1 MNIQKIQKL
10 IENGTTLL
18 LSIEDCVGS
27 NHDLALDL
35 HKRNSDEIP
44 EDVIINNNAKNYEM
58 MRELIVK
65 ITADGEGLNKGMAT
79 VDVKKLNEMVS
90 LFEQKYL
97 ETELARHDI
106 FGELISRHLR
116 IKPKQRSEVEIEHAL
131 REYLDELNKK
141 SCINKLS
148 DDEFE
153 RINKEYV
160 ATNATPDNYVTYK
173 ESKNSEL
180 CLIIYDWK
188 ISVDARTET
197 KTMEK
202 YYKNIWKS
210 FKDIKVNGKPFLEDH
225 PVFVSIVILKP
236 IAGMPITVTSSR
248 VLEKFEDS
256 PSALHGERIKH
267 ARNAKLLN
275 ISYVGQIVGTTPTVV
290 RNYYANTQKI
300 KSEVRGIL
308 GDDFGS
314 KDVFFSHWTSKYKE
328 RNPTEIAYSEDI
340 ERIIDSL
347 VTDEIPR
354 EEIIHF
360 LFGNFCFHI
369 ETMNDQHIADKFK
382 GYQNSC
388 LNLKIEPKVDLAD
401 LKDHL
406 IQKQQIWESLYRKH
420 LEKIMLRIR
429 EKKKKEKEIPDITT
443 AFNQNA
449 AEYEEK
455 YPNCFTNDLSET
467 KTNFSMTWSPS
478 FEKIELSPEVDYNNA
493 IINKFRESFKSSS
506 RVIYN
511 SPYSSINNQ
520 TNKARD
526 ITNLVRLCLTELS
539 CDTTKMEKQ
548 ELEDEIDINT
558 GSIKVERTKKSKEWN
573 KQGSCLT
580 RNKNEFCMKE
590 TGRENKTTYFKGLAV
605 MNIGMSSK
613 KRILK
618 KEEIKERISKGLEYD
633 TSERQTDP
641 NDDYSSIDMS
651 SLTHMKKLIR
661 HDNEDS
667 LSWCER
673 IKDSLFVLHN
683 GDIREEGKI
692 TSVYNNYA
700 KNPEC
705 LYIQDSVLKT
715 ELETCKKINKLCND
729 LAIYHYSEDMMQF
742 SKGLMVADRYMTK
755 ESFKILTTANT
766 SMMLLAF
773 KGDGM
778 NTGGSGVPYIALH
791 IVDEDMSDQFN
802 ICYTKEIY
810 SYFRSGSN
818 YIYIMRP
825 QRLNQV
831 RLLSLF
837 KTPSKV
843 PVCFAQFSKK
853 ANEMEKWLKN
863 KDIEKVNVFSMT
875 MTVKQILINIVFSSV
890 MIGTVTKLSRM
901 GIFDFMRY
909 AGFLPLS
916 DYSNIKEYIRDKF
929 DPDITN
935 VADIYFVNGIKKLL
949 FRMEDLNLSTNAKP
963 VVVDHENDIIGG
975 ITDLNIKCPIT
986 GSTLLTLEDL
996 YNNVYLAIYMMPKSL
1011 HNHVHNLTSL
1021 LNVPAEWELKFRKE
1035 LGFNIF
1041 EDIYPKKAM
1050 FDDKDLFSINGAL
1063 NVKALSDYYLGNIE
1077 NVGLM
1082 RSEIENKEDF
1092 LSPCYKISTLKS
1104 SKKCSQSNIIST
1116 DEIIECL
1123 QSVKIQDIEN
1133 WKGNNLAIIKGLI
1146 RTYNEEKNRLV
1157 EFFEDNCVNSLY
1169 LVEKLKEIVNNGSIT
1184 VGKSVTSKFIRN
1196 NHPLTVETYL
1206 KTKLYYR
1213 NNVTV
1218 LKSKKVS
1225 EELYDLVKQFHN
1237 MMEIDLDSVMNL
1249 GKGTEGKKHTFLQM
1263 LEFVMSKAKNVTG
1276 SVDFLVSVFEKMQRT
1291 KTDREIYLMSMKVK
1305 MMLYFIEHTFKHVA
1319 QGDPS
1324 EAISIS
1330 GDNKIRALSTLSL
1343 DTITSYNDIL
1353 NKNSKKSRLAFL
1365 SADQSKWSASDLTY
1379 KYVLAII
1386 LNPILTTGEASLM
1399 IECILMYVKLKKV
1412 CIPTDIFLN
1421 LRKAQGTFGQN
1432 ETAIGLLTKGLTTN
1446 TYPVSMNWLQGNLN
1460 YLSSVYH
1467 SCAMKAYH
1475 KTLECYKDCDFQTRW
1490 IVHSDDNATSLIASG
1505 EVDKMLTDFS
1515 SSSLPEMLFRSIEAH
1530 FKSFCITLNP
1540 KKSYAS
1546 SSEVEFISERIVNGA
1561 IIPLYCRHLANC
1573 CTESSHISYFDDLM
1587 SLSIHVTML
1596 LRKGCPNEVIP
1607 FAYGAVQVQALSIY
1621 SMLPGEV
1628 NDSIRIFK
1636 KLGVSLKS
1644 NEIPTN
1650 MGGWLTSPIEPL
1662 SILGPSS
1669 NDQIIYYNVIRD
1681 FLNKKSL
1688 EEVKDSVSSSSY
1700 LQMRFREL
1708 KGKYEKGTLEE
1719 KDKKMVFLINLFEK
1733 ASVSEDSDV
1742 LTIGMKF
1749 QTMLTQIIKLP
1760 NFINE
1765 NALNKMSSYKDFS
1778 KLYPNLRK
1786 NEDLYKST
1794 KNLKTDEDAILE
1806 EDELY
1811 EKIASSLE
1819 MESVHDIMIKNP
1831 ETILIAPLNDR
1842 DFLLSQLFMYTSP
1855 SKRNQLSNQSTEKLA
1870 LDRVLRSKARTF
1882 VDISSTVKMTY
1893 EENMEKKI
1901 LEMLKFDLNSYCS
1914 FKTCVNLVIKDV
1926 NFSMLIPILDSAY
1939 PCESRKRDNYN
1950 FRWFQ
1955 TEKWIPVVE
1964 GSPGLVV
1971 MHAVYGS
1978 NYIENLGLKNIPL
1991 TDDSINVLT
2000 STFGT
2005 GLIME
2010 DVKSLVKGK
2019 DSFETEV
2026 FSNSNEC
2033 QRLVKACNY
2042 MIAAQNRLLA
2052 INTCFT
2058 RKSFPFYSKFNL
2070 GRGFISNTLALLSTI
2085 YSKEESYHFV
2095 STASY
2100 KLDKTIRTVISAQQD
2115 MNLEKILDTAV
2126 YISDKLQSLFPTITR
2141 EDIVLI
2147 LQNVCLDSKP
2157 IWQSLEDK
2165 MKKINNSTASGF
2177 TVSNVILSHNS
2188 ELNTIQKQIV
2198 WMWNM
2203 GLCSHRT
2210 LDFVIRYIR
2219 RSDVRYV
2226 KTEEQ
2231 DESGNYVSGTMYKI
2245 GIMTKSC
2252 YVQLIASDQDVA
2264 VSLRTPFE
2272 ILNER
2277 DYLFDTYR
2285 ESIEKLLQKFMF
2297 DKVNIIKSKQPQIVF
2312 LEPGDACIRM
2322 TTDNKMIVKV
2332 NATSRQIRLENVK
2345 LVVKIKYENV
2355 NSDVWDIIESQKSLV
2370 LRLPEVGECFSDMY
2384 KTADS
2389 ESETIKTIKN
2399 RLMTSLTFIEAFG
2412 NLSQQIKEIVDDD
2425 IRETMDEFL
2434 MNIRD
2439 TCLEGL
2445 ENCKSVEEYDSYL
2458 DENGFNDIVELFEN
2472 LLRTHDN
2479 FENEYSP
2486 LFSEIVDKA
2495 KQYTKD
2501 LEGFKETLLMLKYS
2515 LINDASGFKSY
2526 RATGMHAVELMA
2538 KKHMEIG
2545 EFNLLGMI
2553 QLIKACETC
2562 HNNDSILNLAS
2573 LRNVLSRTY
2582 ATFGRRVR
2590 LDHDLDLQNN
2600 LMEKSYDFKTLV
2612 LPEIKLSELSR
2623 EILKENG
2630 FVISGENLKMD
2641 RSDEEFEG
2649 LASFNVLRLDEEEM
2663 YEGLIKEMKI
2673 KRKKKGFLFP
2683 ANTLLLSELIKF
2695 LIGGIKGTSFDIETL
2710 LRNSFRPDIFS
2721 TDRLGRLS
2729 SSVPALRVY
2738 ATVYMEYK
2746 NVNCPLNEIAESLE
2760 GYLKL
2765 TKSESKE
2772 HFLSGRVKK
2781 ALIQLRDEQ
2790 SRTKKLEVY
2799 KDIADFLSRHP
2810 LCLSEKTLYGR
2821 YTYSDINDYIMQ
2833 TREIILSK
2841 ISELDEVVETDEDN
2855 FLLSYLRGEE
2865 DAFNEDEFDEE
2876 EDTD

>member
-1 MNIQKIQKL
+1 MNIQKIKRL

-35 HKRNSDEIP
+35 HKRNSEEIP
-44 EDVIINNNAKNYEM
+44 EDIVINNNAKNYET
-58 MRELIVK
+58 MRELIAK
-65 ITADGEGLNKGMAT
+65 ITADGEGLNTGIAT
-79 VDVKKLNEMVS
+79 VDIKKLNELVS

-106 FGELISRHLR
+106 FGELVSRHLR
-116 IKPKQRSEVEIEHAL
+116 IKPKYRTEVEIETAL
-131 REYLDELNKK
+131 REYLEELNKK
-141 SCINKLS
+141 QCSNKLS
-148 DDEFE
+148 DADFE
-153 RINKEYV
+153 RVSKEYV
-160 ATNATPDNYVTYK
+160 ATNATPDNYVVYK
-173 ESKNSEL
+173 ESRGSEL
-180 CLIIYDWK
+180 CLMIYDWK
-188 ISVDARTET
+188 ISVDAKTET

-202 YYKNIWKS
+202 YYKNVWKS
-210 FKDIKVNGKPFLEDH
+210 FKDIQVDGKPFLENH
-225 PVFVSIVILKP
+225 PVFISIVILKP
-236 IAGMPITVTSSR
+236 IGGMPITVTSSR
-248 VLEKFEDS
+248 VLQKFEDS
-256 PSALHGERIKH
+256 PSALHGERVRH
-267 ARNAKLLN
+267 ARNARLLS
-275 ISYVGQIVGTTPTVV
+275 IDYVGQISGTTPTVV
-290 RNYYANTQKI
+290 RNYYANTQKL

-314 KDVFFSHWTSKYKE
+314 KDVFFSHWTNKYRE
-328 RNPTEIAYSEDI
+328 RDPTEIAYSEDL
-340 ERIIDSL
+340 EKIIDSL
-347 VTDEIPR
+347 ATDEISK
-354 EEIIHF
+354 EEVIHF
-360 LFGNFCFHI
+360 LFGNFCFHV

-382 GYQNSC
+382 GYQNAC
-388 LNLKIEPKVDLAD
+388 INLKIQPKIDLPE

-406 IQKQQIWESLYRKH
+406 IKSKEVWDSLYLKH
-420 LEKIMLRIR
+420 LDKILSRVKT
-429 EKKKKEKEIPDITT
+429 KKEKEKEIPDITT
-443 AFNQNA
+443 AFNLNA
-449 AEYEEK
+449 IEYEEK
-455 YPNCFTNDLSET
+455 YPGCFTNDLSET
-467 KTNFSMTWSPS
+467 KTNFSMTWSPN
-478 FEKIELSPEVDYNNA
+478 FEKMEVNADIDYNNA
-493 IINKFRESFKSSS
+493 IIKKFRDHLNNPSKVF
-506 RVIYN
+506 YN
-511 SPYSSINNQ
+511 CPYSSITNQ

-526 ITNLVRLCLTELS
+526 VTNLARLCLTELS
-539 CDTTKMEKQ
+539 CDTTKMSKQ

-558 GSIKVERTKKSKEWN
+558 GGIKVERTKKSQEWV
-573 KQGSCLT
+573 KVGKCLT
-580 RNKNEFCMKE
+580 RNKNEFCM
-590 TGRENKTTYFKGLAV
+590 REASREEKSIYFKGLSV
-605 MNIGMSSK
+605 MNVGMGAK
-613 KRILK
+613 KKVLK
-618 KEEIKERISKGLEYD
+618 RQEMKEKISQGIEYD
-633 TSERQTDP
+633 TSEKRTDE
-641 NDDYSSIDMS
+641 NDDYSTVDVS

-661 HDNEDS
+661 HDNEES
-667 LSWCER
+667 LSWCDK
-673 IKDSLFVLHN
+673 IKESLYVLHN
-683 GDIREEGKI
+683 GDIRVDGKI
-692 TSVYNNYA
+692 AAVYNNYA
-700 KNPEC
+700 GNPEC
-705 LYIQDSVLKT
+705 LYTQDSVLK
-715 ELETCKKINKLCND
+715 EEMDTCKKINKLCND

-742 SKGLMVADRYMTK
+742 AKGLMVADRYMTK
-755 ESFKILTTANT
+755 ESFKILTTSNT
-766 SMMLLAF
+766 SMILLAF

-791 IVDEDMSDQFN
+791 IVDEDMAEQFN

-810 SYFRSGSN
+810 SYFRSGSH
-818 YIYIMRP
+818 YVYIMRP

-837 KTPSKV
+837 KSPSKV
-843 PVCFAQFSKK
+843 PVCFSQFVKK
-853 ANEMEKWLKN
+853 ASELEKWIRN
-863 KDIEKVNVFSMT
+863 KDIDNISTFSMT
-875 MTVKQILINIVFSSV
+875 MTAKNILENIVFSSV
-890 MIGTVTKLSRM
+890 LIGTVTKISRM

-935 VADIYFVNGIKKLL
+935 VADTYFVHGIKKLL

-975 ITDLNIKCPIT
+975 ITNLNIKCPIT

-1035 LGFNIF
+1035 LGFNLH
-1041 EDIYPKKAM
+1041 EDIYPKKEM
-1050 FDDKDLFSINGAL
+1050 FDDRGLFSINGAL
-1063 NVKALSDYYLGNIE
+1063 NVKALSDYYLENID

-1082 RSEIENKEDF
+1082 RSEIENKEEF

-1104 SKKCSQSNIIST
+1104 SKKCSQSNIISNA
-1116 DEIIECL
+1116 DIIECL
-1123 QSVKIQDIEN
+1123 QNAKISEIGN
-1133 WKGNNLAIIKGLI
+1133 WKGNTMAIMKGVI
-1146 RTYNEEKNRLV
+1146 RTYNEERNRLV
-1157 EFFEDNCVNSLY
+1157 DFLEDNCDSPLQLLNKIKEVVNS
-1169 LVEKLKEIVNNGSIT
+1169 GSVTI
-1184 VGKSVTSKFIRN
+1184 GKSMTSKFIRN

-1213 NNVTV
+1213 DNITV

-1237 MMEIDLDSVMNL
+1237 MMELDMDSIMNL
-1249 GKGTEGKKHTFLQM
+1249 GKGLEGKKHTFLQM
-1263 LEFVMSKAKNVTG
+1263 LEFVMSKAKNVEG

-1291 KTDREIYLMSMKVK
+1291 KMDREIYLMSMKVK

-1319 QGDPS
+1319 QNDPS

-1353 NKNSKKSRLAFL
+1353 NKNKSKSRLAFL

-1386 LNPILTTGEASLM
+1386 LNPVLTSGEACLM
-1399 IECILMYVKLKKV
+1399 IECMLMYVKLKKV

-1421 LRKAQGTFGQN
+1421 LKKAQETYGQN

-1475 KTLECYKDCDFQTRW
+1475 KTLECYKNCDFQTRW
-1490 IVHSDDNATSLIASG
+1490 IVHSDDNATSLIANG
-1505 EVDKMLTDFS
+1505 KVDDMLTDFS

-1587 SLSIHVTML
+1587 SLSIHITML

-1607 FAYGAVQVQALSIY
+1607 FAYGAIQVQALSLY

-1636 KLGVSLKS
+1636 KLGVSLSS
-1644 NEIPTN
+1644 NEIPTS

-1688 EEVKDSVSSSSY
+1688 EEVKDCVSSFGY
-1700 LQMRFREL
+1700 LQMRFNEL
-1708 KGKYEKGTLEE
+1708 EEKHKKGTLEE
-1719 KDKKMVFLINLFEK
+1719 KDNKMIFLINLFEK

-1760 NFINE
+1760 QFINE
-1765 NALNKMSSYKDFS
+1765 NALNKMSSYKDFA
-1778 KLYPNLRK
+1778 KLYPSLKK
-1786 NEDLYKST
+1786 NEDLYRST
-1794 KNLKTDEDAILE
+1794 KNVRLDEEMIIDEDRLYDAI
-1806 EDELY
+1806 
-1811 EKIASSLE
+1811 SSSIE
-1819 MESVHDIMIKNP
+1819 MEAVHTIMIENP

-1855 SKRNQLSNQSTEKLA
+1855 SKRNQLSSQSTEKLA

-1882 VDISSTVKMTY
+1882 VDTDSNVKMTY
-1893 EENMEKKI
+1893 DENMEKKI
-1901 LEMLKFDLNSYCS
+1901 KEMMKFEPGSYCS
-1914 FKTCVNLVIKDV
+1914 FKTCINLVVKDV
-1926 NFSMLIPILDSAY
+1926 NFSMLVPILDSAY

-1978 NYIENLGLKNIPL
+1978 NYIEKLGLKNIPL

-2005 GLIME
+2005 NLLMD
-2010 DVKSLVKGK
+2010 DVKSFVAGNG
-2019 DSFETEV
+2019 SFETEN
-2026 FSNSNEC
+2026 FSNSSNC

-2042 MIAAQNRLLA
+2042 MITAQNRLLA
-2052 INTCFT
+2052 INTCFS

-2070 GRGFISNTLALLSTI
+2070 GRGFVSNTLALLSTI

-2115 MNLEKILDTAV
+2115 LNLEKILDTAV
-2126 YISDKLQSLFPTITR
+2126 YISDKLQSLFPTITWK
-2141 EDIVLI
+2141 DVKLI
-2147 LQNVCLDSKP
+2147 LENVCLDSRP
-2157 IWQSLEDK
+2157 IWQSLEEK
-2165 MKKINNSTASGF
+2165 MRKINNSTKSGY

-2198 WMWNM
+2198 WLWNM
-2203 GLCSHRT
+2203 GLCSDRT

-2231 DESGNYVSGTMYKI
+2231 DELGNYISGTMYKI
-2245 GIMTKSC
+2245 GIMTRSC

-2264 VSLRTPFE
+2264 VSLKTPFE

-2277 DYLFDTYR
+2277 DFLFDTYR

-2297 DKVNIIKSKQPQIVF
+2297 DKTNIIKSKQTHITF

-2322 TTDNKMIVKV
+2322 TSDNKMIVKV
-2332 NATSRQIRLENVK
+2332 NASPRQIRMENVK

-2355 NSDVWDIIESQKSLV
+2355 NSDVWEIIESQKSLV
-2370 LRLPEVGECFSDMY
+2370 LRYPETGECFSDMY
-2384 KTADS
+2384 KTVDS
-2389 ESETIKTIKN
+2389 EAEAIKTIKSK
-2399 RLMTSLTFIEAFG
+2399 LMTSLTFIEAFG
-2412 NLSQQIKEIVDDD
+2412 NFSKQINEIVDETV
-2425 IRETMDEFL
+2425 RETMHDFL

-2445 ENCKSVEEYDSYL
+2445 ENCKSIEEYDEFL
-2458 DENGFNDIVELFEN
+2458 DDNGFNDTVELFED
-2472 LLRTHDN
+2472 LLRTQDS

-2486 LFSEIVDKA
+2486 LFSEIVDRA
-2495 KQYTKD
+2495 KQYTRD
-2501 LEGFKETLLMLKYS
+2501 LNGFKEILLMLKYS

-2526 RATGMHAVELMA
+2526 RATGSHATDLMM
-2538 KKHMEIG
+2538 KKHIEIG

-2573 LRNVLSRTY
+2573 LRNVLSKTY
-2582 ATFGRRVR
+2582 ATFGRRLV
-2590 LDHDLDLQNN
+2590 LNHDLDLQND

-2612 LPEIKLSELSR
+2612 LPEIQLSDFSK
-2623 EILKENG
+2623 EILKGNG
-2630 FVISGENLKMD
+2630 FVVSGENLKID
-2641 RSDEEFEG
+2641 KSADEFEG
-2649 LASFNVLRLDEEEM
+2649 LASFNALRLDEEEM

-2710 LRNSFRPDIFS
+2710 LRNCFRPNIYS
-2721 TDRLGRLS
+2721 RDRLSRLS

-2738 ATVYMEYK
+2738 STVFMEYK
-2746 NVNCPLNEIAESLE
+2746 DVNCPLSEIADSLE
-2760 GYLKL
+2760 GFLKL
-2765 TKSESKE
+2765 TKSKSREQ
-2772 HFLSGRVKK
+2772 FLDGRVKK

-2790 SRTKKLEVY
+2790 SREKKLEVY
-2799 KDIADFLSRHP
+2799 KDIAEFLSRHP

-2821 YTYSDINDYIMQ
+2821 YTYQDINDYIMQ
-2833 TREIILSK
+2833 TREIILTK
-2841 ISELDEVVETDEDN
+2841 INELDESMEDDDDN
-2855 FLLSYLRGEE
+2855 FLLSYLKGEE
-2865 DAFNEDEFDEE
+2865 EALDEDEVDYS
-2876 EDTD
+2876 D

>member
-1 MNIQKIQKL
+1 MNIQKIRRL

-44 EDVIINNNAKNYEM
+44 EDVIINNNAKNYET

-65 ITADGEGLNKGMAT
+65 ISADGEGLNTGIAT
-79 VDVKKLNEMVS
+79 VDVKKLNELVS

-97 ETELARHDI
+97 ETELSRHDL
-106 FGELISRHLR
+106 FGELVSRHLR
-116 IKPKQRSEVEIEHAL
+116 IKPKQRNEVEIELAL
-131 REYLDELNKK
+131 RDYLEELNKK
-141 SCINKLS
+141 QCINSLS
-148 DDEFE
+148 NDEFE
-153 RINKEYV
+153 RINREYV
-160 ATNATPDNYVTYK
+160 ATNATPDNYVIYK

-180 CLIIYDWK
+180 CLMIYDWK
-188 ISVDARTET
+188 ISVDAKTET

-210 FKDIKVNGKPFLEDH
+210 FKDIKINGKPFLEDH
-225 PVFVSIVILKP
+225 PVFITIVILKP
-236 IAGMPITVTSSR
+236 MGGMPITVTSSR
-248 VLEKFEDS
+248 VLGKFEDS
-256 PSALHGERIKH
+256 SSALHGERSKL

-275 ISYVGQIVGTTPTVV
+275 IYHAGMIAGTTPTIV
-290 RNYYANTQKI
+290 RNYYANTQKL

-314 KDVFFSHWTSKYKE
+314 KDVFFSHWASKYKD

-340 ERIIDSL
+340 ERIIESL
-347 VTDEIPR
+347 ATEEIPKDEIV
-354 EEIIHF
+354 HF
-360 LFGNFCFHI
+360 LFGNFCYHI
-369 ETMNDQHIADKFK
+369 ETMNDQHIADRFK
-382 GYQNSC
+382 GYQDAC
-388 LNLKIEPKVDLAD
+388 LNLRVVPKTDLSD

-406 IQKQQIWESLYRKH
+406 IQTQSVWESLYGKH
-420 LEKIMLRIR
+420 LGKILQRIKG
-429 EKKKKEKEIPDITT
+429 KKSREKEIPDITT

-449 AEYEEK
+449 IEYEEK

-478 FEKIELSPEVDYNNA
+478 FEKVQLNSSIDYNNA
-493 IINKFRESFKSSS
+493 IIKKFRDSFQTVS
-506 RVIYN
+506 RIAYN
-511 SPYSSINNQ
+511 SPYSSVHNQ

-526 ITNLVRLCLTELS
+526 ITNLVKLCLTELS
-539 CDTTKMEKQ
+539 CDTTKFSKQ
-548 ELEDEIDINT
+548 ELEDEIDVNT
-558 GSIKVERTKKSKEWN
+558 GGIKVERTKKSQEWC
-573 KQGSCLT
+573 KHGSCLT
-580 RNKNEFCMKE
+580 RNKNEFCVKDA
-590 TGRENKTTYFKGLAV
+590 GKENKAVYFRGLSV

-633 TSERQTDP
+633 TSVRQIDP
-641 NDDYSSIDMS
+641 NDDYTSVDMA

-661 HDNEDS
+661 HDNDES
-667 LSWCER
+667 LSWCEK

-692 TSVYNNYA
+692 AAVYNNYA
-700 KNPEC
+700 KSPEC
-705 LYIQDSVLKT
+705 LYTQDSVLKT
-715 ELETCKKINKLCND
+715 EMETCKKINKLCND

-742 SKGLMVADRYMTK
+742 AKGLMVADRYMTK

-766 SMMLLAF
+766 SMILLAF

-791 IVDEDMSDQFN
+791 MVDEDMSEQFN

-810 SYFRSGSN
+810 SHFRSGNN

-837 KTPSKV
+837 KSPSKV

-853 ANEMEKWLKN
+853 ASELEKLLKN
-863 KDIEKVNVFSMT
+863 KDTDKVNVFSMSA
-875 MTVKQILINIVFSSV
+875 TVKKILINIVFSSV

-963 VVVDHENDIIGG
+963 VVVDHENDVIGG
-975 ITDLNIKCPIT
+975 ITNLNIKCPIT

-1035 LGFNIF
+1035 LGFTLY
-1041 EDIYPKKAM
+1041 EDIYPKKDM
-1050 FDDKDLFSINGAL
+1050 FDDRDLFSINGLL
-1063 NVKALSDYYLGNIE
+1063 NVKALSDYYIENVE

-1092 LSPCYKISTLKS
+1092 LSPCYKITTLKS

-1116 DEIIECL
+1116 DDIIECL
-1123 QSVKIQDIEN
+1123 QTVKVKDIEN
-1133 WKGNNLAIIKGLI
+1133 WKGNTLAIIKGLI
-1146 RTYNEEKNRLV
+1146 RTYNEEKNRLI
-1157 EFFEDNCVNSLY
+1157 EFLDDNCVNSLY
-1169 LVEKLKEIVNNGSIT
+1169 LLEKLKEIISSGSVT
-1184 VGKSVTSKFIRN
+1184 VGKSMTSKFIRN

-1213 NNVTV
+1213 DNVTV

-1237 MMEIDLDSVMNL
+1237 MMEIDIDSVMNL
-1249 GKGTEGKKHTFLQM
+1249 GKGLEGKKHTFLQM
-1263 LEFVMSKAKNVTG
+1263 LEFVISKAKNVTG

-1305 MMLYFIEHTFKHVA
+1305 MMLYFIEHTFKHIA
-1319 QGDPS
+1319 QSDPS

-1353 NKNSKKSRLAFL
+1353 NKSPKKSRLAFL

-1379 KYVLAII
+1379 KYILAIL
-1386 LNPILTTGEASLM
+1386 LNPVLTTGEASLM
-1399 IECILMYVKLKKV
+1399 VECLLMYVKLKKV

-1421 LRKAQGTFGQN
+1421 LKKSQSTFGHN

-1475 KTLECYKDCDFQTRW
+1475 KTLECYKGCEFQTRW

-1505 EVDKMLTDFS
+1505 EVDKMLLDFS

-1596 LRKGCPNEVIP
+1596 LRKGCSNEVIP

-1628 NDSIRIFK
+1628 NDSIRIFQ
-1636 KLGVSLKS
+1636 KLGVSLMP

-1650 MGGWLTSPIEPL
+1650 IGGWLTAPIEPL

-1688 EEVKDSVSSSSY
+1688 EEVKNSVSTLGY
-1700 LQMRFREL
+1700 LQTRFKEL
-1708 KGKYEKGTLEE
+1708 EEKHKKGTLDI
-1719 KDKKMVFLINLFEK
+1719 KDKKMIFLINLFEK

-1760 NFINE
+1760 QFINE

-1786 NEDLYKST
+1786 NEDLYRST
-1794 KNLKTDEDAILE
+1794 KNIKFNEDSVLE

-1811 EKIASSLE
+1811 GKVASSAE
-1819 MESVHDIMIKNP
+1819 MESIHNIMIQNP

-1882 VDISSTVKMTY
+1882 VDIDSHVKMTY

-1901 LEMLKFDLNSYCS
+1901 LEMQKFDSGSYCS
-1914 FKTCVNLVIKDV
+1914 FKTCINLVIKDV
-1926 NFSMLIPILDSAY
+1926 NFSMLTPILDAAY

-2000 STFGT
+2000 STFGA
-2005 GLIME
+2005 GLLMD
-2010 DVKSLVKGK
+2010 DVKSFVSGSS
-2019 DSFETEV
+2019 SFETEA
-2026 FSNSNEC
+2026 FINANNC

-2042 MIAAQNRLLA
+2042 MITAQNRLLA
-2052 INTCFT
+2052 INTCFS

-2095 STASY
+2095 STANY
-2100 KLDKTIRTVISAQQD
+2100 KLDKTIRTVLSAQQD
-2115 MNLEKILDTAV
+2115 VNLEKVLDTAV

-2141 EDIVLI
+2141 KDISLI
-2147 LQNVCLDSKP
+2147 LQNICLDSKP
-2157 IWQSLEDK
+2157 IWESLEEK
-2165 MKKINNSTASGF
+2165 MRKINNSTGSGF

-2188 ELNTIQKQIV
+2188 ELNTIQKQVV
-2198 WMWNM
+2198 WLWNM
-2203 GLCSHRT
+2203 GLCSNRT

-2231 DESGNYVSGTMYKI
+2231 DELGNYISGTIYKI
-2245 GIMTKSC
+2245 GIMTRSC
-2252 YVQLIASDQDVA
+2252 YVQLIASDHDVA
-2264 VSLRTPFE
+2264 VTLRTPFE
-2272 ILNER
+2272 ILNEK

-2297 DKVNIIKSKQPQIVF
+2297 DKINIIKSKQPQIVF
-2312 LEPGDACIRM
+2312 LEPGDACLRM

-2332 NATSRQIRLENVK
+2332 NATPKQIRLENVK
-2345 LVVKIKYENV
+2345 LVIKIKYENV
-2355 NSDVWDIIESQKSLV
+2355 NSDVWDIIESQKALV
-2370 LRLPEVGECFSDMY
+2370 LREPEVGECFSDMY
-2384 KTADS
+2384 KTVDS
-2389 ESETIKTIKN
+2389 EAEAIKIIKN
-2399 RLMTSLTFIEAFG
+2399 GLMNSLTFIETFG
-2412 NLSQQIKEIVDDD
+2412 NLSKQISD
-2425 IRETMDEFL
+2425 IEDETVRETMHDFL
-2434 MNIRD
+2434 MNIKD

-2445 ENCKSVEEYDSYL
+2445 ENSKSIEEYDTFL
-2458 DENGFNDIVELFEN
+2458 AENGFDDTVELFED
-2472 LLRTHDN
+2472 LLKTQDS

-2486 LFSEIVDKA
+2486 LFSEIVDRA
-2495 KQYTKD
+2495 KQYTRD

-2526 RATGMHAVELMA
+2526 RATGAYAVELMA
-2538 KKHMEIG
+2538 KKHIEIG
-2545 EFNLLGMI
+2545 EFNLLGII

-2582 ATFGRRVR
+2582 ATLGRRIN
-2590 LDHDLDLQNN
+2590 LNHELDLQNN

-2612 LPEIKLSELSR
+2612 LPDIKLSDMSR
-2623 EILKENG
+2623 EILKDNG
-2630 FVISGENLKMD
+2630 FIISGENLKID
-2641 RSDEEFEG
+2641 KSREEFEG
-2649 LASFNVLRLDEEEM
+2649 LANFDMLRLDEEEM

-2710 LRNSFRPDIFS
+2710 LRNSFRPDMYS

-2729 SSVPALRVY
+2729 SSVPALKVY
-2738 ATVYMEYK
+2738 ATVYMEYR
-2746 NVNCPLNEIAESLE
+2746 NTACPLNEIADSLE
-2760 GYLKL
+2760 GFLKL
-2765 TKSESKE
+2765 TKSKAKE
-2772 HFLSGRVKK
+2772 QFLDGRVKK
-2781 ALIQLRDEQ
+2781 ALVQLRDEQ
-2790 SRTKKLEVY
+2790 SKSKKLDVY
-2799 KDIADFLSRHP
+2799 RNIADFLSRHP

-2821 YTYSDINDYIMQ
+2821 YTYHDINDYIMQ

-2841 ISELDEVVETDEDN
+2841 INELDDYVEVDHSD
-2855 FLLSYLRGEE
+2855 FLLNYLKGEE
-2865 DAFNEDEFDEE
+2865 DAFDEDEESD
-2876 EDTD
+2876 

>member
-1 MNIQKIQKL
+1 MNTQKIRKL

-18 LSIEDCVGS
+18 LSIDDCVGA
-27 NHDLALDL
+27 NHDLSMDL

-44 EDVIINNNAKNYEM
+44 EDVIINNNAKNYET

-65 ITADGEGLNKGMAT
+65 ITADGEGLNTGIAT
-79 VDVKKLNEMVS
+79 VDIKKLNELVS

-97 ETELARHDI
+97 ETELSRHDI

-116 IKPKQRSEVEIEHAL
+116 IKPKHRNEVEIELAL
-131 REYLDELNKK
+131 REYLEELNKK
-141 SCINKLS
+141 SCINNLS
-148 DDEFE
+148 DNDYE
-153 RINKEYV
+153 RVSKEYV
-160 ATNATPDNYVTYK
+160 ATNATPDNYVIYK
-173 ESKNSEL
+173 ESKDSEL

-188 ISVDARTET
+188 ISVDAKTET

-225 PVFVSIVILKP
+225 PVFISIVILKP
-236 IAGMPITVTSSR
+236 IGGMPVTVTSSR
-248 VLEKFEDS
+248 VLGKFEDS
-256 PSALHGERIKH
+256 PSALYGERVKH
-267 ARNAKLLN
+267 ARNSKLLSIN
-275 ISYVGQIVGTTPTVV
+275 NVGQIAGTTPNII
-290 RNYYANTQKI
+290 RSYYASTQKI

-314 KDVFFSHWTSKYKE
+314 KDVFFSHWTNKY
-328 RNPTEIAYSEDI
+328 RDRDPTETVYSEDI
-340 ERIIDSL
+340 ERIVDSL
-347 VTDEIPR
+347 VTTEISR

-388 LNLKIEPKVDLAD
+388 INLKIKPKEDLAD

-406 IQKQQIWESLYRKH
+406 IQTKEIWESLYGKH
-420 LEKIMLRIR
+420 LDKIISRIR
-429 EKKKKEKEIPDITT
+429 DKKKKEKEIPDITT

-449 AEYEEK
+449 IEYEEK
-455 YPNCFTNDLSET
+455 YPGCFTNDLSET

-478 FEKIELSPEVDYNNA
+478 FEKIELDSDIDYNNA
-493 IINKFRESFKSSS
+493 IIKKFRESFKTAS
-506 RVIYN
+506 RISYN
-511 SPYSSINNQ
+511 SPYSSVNSQN
-520 TNKARD
+520 NKARD
-526 ITNLVRLCLTELS
+526 ITNLVQLCLTELS
-539 CDTTKMEKQ
+539 CDTTKMSKQ

-558 GSIKVERTKKSKEWN
+558 GSIKVERTKKSQEWQKIN
-573 KQGSCLT
+573 SCLT

-590 TGRENKTTYFKGLAV
+590 TERQNKTIYFKGLAC
-605 MNIGMSSK
+605 MNIGMSLK
-613 KRILK
+613 KRVLK
-618 KEEIKERISKGLEYD
+618 KEEMKERISKGLEYD
-633 TSERQTDP
+633 TSERQVDP
-641 NDDYSSIDMS
+641 NDDYSSVDMS

-661 HDNEDS
+661 HDNEES
-667 LSWCER
+667 LTWCDR
-673 IKDSLFVLHN
+673 IKESLFVLHN
-683 GDIREEGKI
+683 GDIRNDGKI
-692 TSVYNNYA
+692 SAVYNNYA

-705 LYIQDSVLKT
+705 LYTQESVLKS
-715 ELETCKKINKLCND
+715 ELDTCKKINKLCND
-729 LAIYHYSEDMMQF
+729 LSIYHYSEDMMQF
-742 SKGLMVADRYMTK
+742 AKGLMVADRYMTK

-766 SMMLLAF
+766 SMLLIAF

-778 NTGGSGVPYIALH
+778 NTGGSGVPYIAVH
-791 IVDEDMSDQFN
+791 IVDEAMSEQFN

-810 SYFRSGSN
+810 SYFKSGSN

-837 KTPSKV
+837 KSPSKV
-843 PVCFAQFSKK
+843 PVCFSQFSKK
-853 ANEMEKWLKN
+853 ASELEKWLKN
-863 KDIEKVNVFSMT
+863 KDIDQVTALSMT
-875 MTVKQILINIVFSSV
+875 MTVKQILINIVFSSI

-975 ITDLNIKCPIT
+975 ITNLNIKCPIT

-1035 LGFNIF
+1035 LGFTIF
-1041 EDIYPKKAM
+1041 EEIYPKKEM
-1050 FDDKDLFSINGAL
+1050 FDDRDLFSINGAL
-1063 NVKALSDYYLGNIE
+1063 NVKALSDYYLENIT

-1092 LSPCYKISTLKS
+1092 LGPCYRISTLKS

-1116 DEIIECL
+1116 DEIIDCL
-1123 QSVKIQDIEN
+1123 QNIKISEIED
-1133 WKGNNLAIIKGLI
+1133 WKGNTLAIIKGLI
-1146 RTYNEEKNRLV
+1146 RTYNEEKNRLM
-1157 EFFEDNCVNSLY
+1157 EFLEDNCVNSLY
-1169 LVEKLKEIVNNGSIT
+1169 LMEKLKEIVNSGSVT
-1184 VGKSVTSKFIRN
+1184 VGKSMTSKFIRN

-1213 NNVTV
+1213 SNVTI

-1237 MMEIDLDSVMNL
+1237 IMELDMESVMNL
-1249 GKGTEGKKHTFLQM
+1249 GKGLEGKKHTFLQM

-1291 KTDREIYLMSMKVK
+1291 KMDREIYLMSMKVK

-1319 QGDPS
+1319 QSDPS

-1386 LNPILTTGEASLM
+1386 LNPVLTSGEASLM
-1399 IECILMYVKLKKV
+1399 IECILMYIKLKKV

-1421 LRKAQGTFGQN
+1421 LRKSQDTFGLN

-1475 KTLECYKDCDFQTRW
+1475 RTLEYYKDCDFQTRW
-1490 IVHSDDNATSLIASG
+1490 IVHSDDNATSLIANG
-1505 EVDKMLTDFS
+1505 EVDKMLADFS
-1515 SSSLPEMLFRSIEAH
+1515 SLSLPEMLFRSIEAH

-1607 FAYGAVQVQALSIY
+1607 FAYGAVQVQALSLY

-1628 NDSIRIFK
+1628 NDSIRIFS

-1650 MGGWLTSPIEPL
+1650 MGGWLTSPIESL

-1669 NDQIIYYNVIRD
+1669 NDQIIYYNVIKE

-1688 EEVKDSVSSSSY
+1688 DEVKNNVSTLGY
-1700 LQMRFREL
+1700 LQKRFEEL
-1708 KGKYEKGTLEE
+1708 EEKSKKNTLEE
-1719 KDKKMVFLINLFEK
+1719 KDKKMIFLINLFEK

-1760 NFINE
+1760 QFVNE
-1765 NALNKMSSYKDFS
+1765 NALSKMSSYRDFS
-1778 KLYPNLRK
+1778 KIYPNLKK

-1794 KNLKTDEDAILE
+1794 KNVRIDEDSILE

-1811 EKIASSLE
+1811 DKISSSLE
-1819 MESVHDIMIKNP
+1819 MESVHTIMIENP

-1882 VDISSTVKMTY
+1882 IDIDSKTKLTY

-1901 LEMLKFDLNSYCS
+1901 KEMLDFEPGSYCS
-1914 FKTCVNLVIKDV
+1914 FKTCINLVIKDV
-1926 NFSMLIPILDSAY
+1926 NFSMLMPILDSAY

-1971 MHAVYGS
+1971 MHAVYGP

-2005 GLIME
+2005 NLLMD
-2010 DVKSLVKGK
+2010 DVKSFVAGRK
-2019 DSFETEV
+2019 SFETDI
-2026 FSNSNEC
+2026 FKNSNDC
-2033 QRLVKACNY
+2033 QKLVKACNY
-2042 MIAAQNRLLA
+2042 MITAQNRLLA
-2052 INTCFT
+2052 INTCFS

-2070 GRGFISNTLALLSTI
+2070 GKGFVSNTLALLSTI
-2085 YSKEESYHFV
+2085 YSKDESYHFV

-2100 KLDKTIRTVISAQQD
+2100 KLDKTIRTVINAQQD
-2115 MNLEKILDTAV
+2115 LNLEKILDTAV
-2126 YISDKLQSLFPTITR
+2126 YISDKLQSLFPTISR
-2141 EDIVLI
+2141 DDIKII
-2147 LQNVCLDSKP
+2147 LQNVCLDSRP
-2157 IWQSLEDK
+2157 IWQSLEEK
-2165 MKKINNSTASGF
+2165 MKKINHSTGSGY

-2198 WMWNM
+2198 WLWNM
-2203 GLCSHRT
+2203 ELCSTKT
-2210 LDFVIRYIR
+2210 LNFVIRYIR

-2231 DESGNYVSGTMYKI
+2231 DESGNYVSGTLYKI
-2245 GIMTKSC
+2245 GIMTRSC

-2264 VSLRTPFE
+2264 VSLKTPFE

-2277 DYLFDTYR
+2277 DFLFDTYR

-2297 DKVNIIKSKQPQIVF
+2297 DKINIIKSKQPQITF

-2332 NATSRQIRLENVK
+2332 NASPRQIRLENVK
-2345 LVVKIKYENV
+2345 FVIKIKYENV

-2370 LRLPEVGECFSDMY
+2370 LRLPETGECFSDMY
-2384 KTADS
+2384 KTVDS
-2389 ESETIKTIKN
+2389 EAEAIKTIKS
-2399 RLMTSLTFIEAFG
+2399 RLITSLTFIESFG
-2412 NLSQQIKEIVDDD
+2412 SLSDQVLEISHEQVKD
-2425 IRETMDEFL
+2425 TMFDFL
-2434 MNIRD
+2434 MNIRE

-2445 ENCKSVEEYDSYL
+2445 ENCRSIEEYDEFL
-2458 DENGFNDIVELFEN
+2458 DDNGFNATVELFED
-2472 LLRTHDN
+2472 LLRTQDS

-2486 LFSEIVDKA
+2486 LFSEIVDRA
-2495 KQYTKD
+2495 KQYTRD
-2501 LEGFKETLLMLKYS
+2501 LQGFKEILLMLKYS

-2526 RATGMHAVELMA
+2526 RATGVHAVDLIV
-2538 KKHMEIG
+2538 KKHIEIG

-2582 ATFGRRVR
+2582 ATFGRKII
-2590 LDHDLDLQNN
+2590 LNHELDLQND

-2612 LPEIKLSELSR
+2612 LPEIKITEFSKD
-2623 EILKENG
+2623 ILKENG
-2630 FVISGENLKMD
+2630 FIISGENLKINK
-2641 RSDEEFEG
+2641 SDEEFEG
-2649 LASFNVLRLDEEEM
+2649 LANFNVLRLDEEEM
-2663 YEGLIKEMKI
+2663 YEGLIKEMRI

-2710 LRNSFRPDIFS
+2710 LRNSFRQDIYS
-2721 TDRLGRLS
+2721 GDRLGRLS
-2729 SSVPALRVY
+2729 SSVPALKVY
-2738 ATVYMEYK
+2738 STVYMEYK
-2746 NVNCPLNEIAESLE
+2746 NVNCPLNEIADSLE

-2765 TKSESKE
+2765 TKSKPKE
-2772 HFLSGRVKK
+2772 QLLDGRVKK
-2781 ALIQLRDEQ
+2781 ALIQLREEP
-2790 SRTKKLEVY
+2790 SRSKKLEVY
-2799 KDIADFLSRHP
+2799 KDIASFLSRHP
-2810 LCLSEKTLYGR
+2810 LCLSERTLYGR
-2821 YTYSDINDYIMQ
+2821 YTYHDINEYIMQ

-2841 ISELDEVVETDEDN
+2841 INELDEIVETDEDS

-2865 DAFNEDEFDEE
+2865 DAFDEE
-2876 EDTD
+2876 EEVE

>member
-1 MNIQKIQKL
+1 MNIQKIKKL

-35 HKRNSDEIP
+35 HKKNSDEIP
-44 EDVIINNNAKNYEM
+44 EDVIINNNAKNYET

-65 ITADGEGLNKGMAT
+65 ITSDGEGLNTGIAT
-79 VDVKKLNEMVS
+79 VDIKKLNELVS

-97 ETELARHDI
+97 ETELSRHDM
-106 FGELISRHLR
+106 FGELVSRHLR
-116 IKPKQRSEVEIEHAL
+116 IKPKQRSEVEIELAL
-131 REYLDELNKK
+131 REYLEELNKRQ
-141 SCINKLS
+141 CINGITN
-148 DDEFE
+148 DEFE

-160 ATNATPDNYVTYK
+160 ATNATPDNYVIYK

-180 CLIIYDWK
+180 CLMIYDWK
-188 ISVDARTET
+188 ISVDAKTET

-210 FKDIKVNGKPFLEDH
+210 FKDIHVNGKPFLEDH
-225 PVFVSIVILKP
+225 PVFITIVILKP
-236 IAGMPITVTSSR
+236 MGGMPITVTSSR
-248 VLEKFEDS
+248 VLGKFEDS
-256 PSALHGERIKH
+256 PSALHGERSRH
-267 ARNAKLLN
+267 AKNAKLLN
-275 ISYVGQIVGTTPTVV
+275 IYHVGQIVGTTPTIV
-290 RNYYANTQKI
+290 RNYYANTQKL

-314 KDVFFSHWTSKYKE
+314 KDVFFSHWANKYKD

-340 ERIIDSL
+340 EKIIESL
-347 VTDEIPR
+347 ATDEIPR
-354 EEIIHF
+354 DEIIHF
-360 LFGNFCFHI
+360 LFGNFCYHI
-369 ETMNDQHIADKFK
+369 ETMNDQHIADRFK
-382 GYQNSC
+382 GYQEAC
-388 LNLKIEPKVDLAD
+388 MNLRIIPKNDLSD

-406 IQKQQIWESLYRKH
+406 IQKQQVWESLYEKH
-420 LEKIMLRIR
+420 LGKIMHRI
-429 EKKKKEKEIPDITT
+429 KKKKEKEREIPDITT

-449 AEYEEK
+449 IEYEEK

-478 FEKIELSPEVDYNNA
+478 FEKVDLNSEIDYNNA
-493 IINKFRESFKSSS
+493 IIKKFRDSFLTAS
-506 RVIYN
+506 RISYN
-511 SPYSSINNQ
+511 SPYSTIHNQ

-526 ITNLVRLCLTELS
+526 VTKLVELCLTELS
-539 CDTTKMEKQ
+539 CDTSKFSKQ
-548 ELEDEIDINT
+548 ELEDEIDVNT
-558 GSIKVERTKKSKEWN
+558 GSIKVERTKKSQEWY
-573 KQGSCLT
+573 KHGSCLT

-590 TGRENKTTYFKGLAV
+590 TSKDNKAIYFKGLAV

-618 KEEIKERISKGLEYD
+618 KEEIKERISRGLEYD
-633 TSERQTDP
+633 TSSRQSDP
-641 NDDYSSIDMS
+641 NDDYTSVDMS

-661 HDNEDS
+661 HDNEES
-667 LSWCER
+667 LSWCDK

-683 GDIREEGKI
+683 GDIRDEGKV
-692 TSVYNNYA
+692 TAVYNNYA
-700 KNPEC
+700 RNPEC
-705 LYIQDSVLKT
+705 LYTQDSVLKT
-715 ELETCKKINKLCND
+715 EMETCKKINKLCND

-742 SKGLMVADRYMTK
+742 AKGLMVADRYMTK

-766 SMMLLAF
+766 SMILLAF

-791 IVDEDMSDQFN
+791 MVDEDMSEQFN

-810 SYFRSGSN
+810 SYFRNGSN
-818 YIYIMRP
+818 YVYIMRP

-837 KTPSKV
+837 KSPSKV

-853 ANEMEKWLKN
+853 ASELEKWLKN
-863 KDIEKVNVFSMT
+863 KDTEKVNVYAMT
-875 MTVKQILINIVFSSV
+875 VTVKQILINIVFSSV
-890 MIGTVTKLSRM
+890 LIGTVTKLSRM

-949 FRMEDLNLSTNAKP
+949 FRMEDLNLSTSAKP
-963 VVVDHENDIIGG
+963 VVVDHENDVIGG
-975 ITDLNIKCPIT
+975 ITNLNIKCPIT

-1035 LGFNIF
+1035 LGFTIY
-1041 EDIYPKKAM
+1041 EDIYPKKEM
-1050 FDDKDLFSINGAL
+1050 FDDKDLFSINGLL
-1063 NVKALSDYYLGNIE
+1063 NLKALSDYYIE
-1077 NVGLM
+1077 NVDNVGLM

-1092 LSPCYKISTLKS
+1092 LSPCYKITTLKS
-1104 SKKCSQSNIIST
+1104 SKKCSQSNIINT
-1116 DEIIECL
+1116 DDIINCL
-1123 QSVKIQDIEN
+1123 QEVKVKDVEN
-1133 WKGNNLAIIKGLI
+1133 WKGNTLAIIKGLI

-1157 EFFEDNCVNSLY
+1157 EFLDDNCVNSLY
-1169 LVEKLKEIVNNGSIT
+1169 LLEKLREIIASGAVT
-1184 VGKSVTSKFIRN
+1184 VGKSMTSKFIRN

-1237 MMEIDLDSVMNL
+1237 MMEIDIDSVMNL
-1249 GKGTEGKKHTFLQM
+1249 GKGLEGKRHTFLQM
-1263 LEFVMSKAKNVTG
+1263 LEFVISKAKNVTG

-1305 MMLYFIEHTFKHVA
+1305 MMLYFIEHTFKHIA
-1319 QGDPS
+1319 QSDPS

-1353 NKNSKKSRLAFL
+1353 NKSSKKSRLAFL

-1379 KYVLAII
+1379 KYILAIL
-1386 LNPILTTGEASLM
+1386 LNPVLTTGEASLM
-1399 IECILMYVKLKKV
+1399 VECLLMYIKLKKV

-1421 LRKAQGTFGQN
+1421 LKKSQSTFGQN

-1475 KTLECYKDCDFQTRW
+1475 KTLECYKSCEFQTRW
-1490 IVHSDDNATSLIASG
+1490 IVHSDDNATSLIANG
-1505 EVDKMLTDFS
+1505 EVDKMLHDFS
-1515 SSSLPEMLFRSIEAH
+1515 SASLPEMLFRSIEAH

-1628 NDSIRIFK
+1628 NDSIRIFQ
-1636 KLGVSLKS
+1636 KLGVSLKP

-1650 MGGWLTSPIEPL
+1650 MGGWLTAPIEPL

-1688 EEVKDSVSSSSY
+1688 EEVKNSVSTLSY
-1700 LQMRFREL
+1700 LQMRFKEL
-1708 KGKYEKGTLEE
+1708 EEKHERGRLEE
-1719 KDKKMVFLINLFEK
+1719 KDKKMIFLINLFEK

-1760 NFINE
+1760 QFINE
-1765 NALNKMSSYKDFS
+1765 TALNKMSSYKDFS
-1778 KLYPNLRK
+1778 KLYPNLKK

-1794 KNLKTDEDAILE
+1794 KNIRFNEDSVLE
-1806 EDELY
+1806 EDDLY
-1811 EKIASSLE
+1811 EKLAPSAE
-1819 MESVHDIMIKNP
+1819 MESVHNIMIQNP

-1870 LDRVLRSKARTF
+1870 LDRVLRSKAKTF
-1882 VDISSTVKMTY
+1882 IDINSHVKMTY

-1901 LEMLKFDLNSYCS
+1901 LEMLKFDPGSYCS
-1914 FKTCVNLVIKDV
+1914 FKTCINLVIKDV
-1926 NFSMLIPILDSAY
+1926 NFSMLTPILDSAY

-2005 GLIME
+2005 NLLMD
-2010 DVKSLVKGK
+2010 DVKSFVAGRS
-2019 DSFETEV
+2019 SFETEA
-2026 FSNSNEC
+2026 FSDANNC
-2033 QRLVKACNY
+2033 QRLVRACNY
-2042 MIAAQNRLLA
+2042 MITAQNRLLA
-2052 INTCFT
+2052 INTCFS

-2085 YSKEESYHFV
+2085 YSKEESFHFV
-2095 STASY
+2095 STANY
-2100 KLDKTIRTVISAQQD
+2100 KLDKTIRTVLSAQQD

-2126 YISDKLQSLFPTITR
+2126 YISDKMQSLFPTITR
-2141 EDIVLI
+2141 EDISLI
-2147 LQNVCLDSKP
+2147 LQNICLDSKP
-2157 IWQSLEDK
+2157 IWQSLEEK

-2198 WMWNM
+2198 WLWNM
-2203 GLCSHRT
+2203 GLCSNRT

-2231 DESGNYVSGTMYKI
+2231 DGLGNYVSGTIYKI
-2245 GIMTKSC
+2245 GIMTRSC

-2264 VSLRTPFE
+2264 VTLRTPFE

-2277 DYLFDTYR
+2277 DFLYDTYR

-2297 DKVNIIKSKQPQIVF
+2297 DKINIIKSKQPQIVF
-2312 LEPGDACIRM
+2312 LEPGDACLRM

-2332 NATSRQIRLENVK
+2332 NATPKQIRLENVK
-2345 LVVKIKYENV
+2345 LVIRIKYENV
-2355 NSDVWDIIESQKSLV
+2355 NSDVWGIIESQKALV
-2370 LRLPEVGECFSDMY
+2370 LRIPEVGECFSDMY
-2384 KTADS
+2384 KTIDS
-2389 ESETIKTIKN
+2389 ETEAIKVIKAG
-2399 RLMTSLTFIEAFG
+2399 LMTSLTFIETFG
-2412 NLSQQIKEIVDDD
+2412 NLSKQIDEIEDETA
-2425 IRETMDEFL
+2425 RETMHDFL
-2434 MNIRD
+2434 MNIKD

-2445 ENCKSVEEYDSYL
+2445 ESCKSVEEYDEFL
-2458 DENGFNDIVELFEN
+2458 AENGFNDTVELFEE
-2472 LLRTHDN
+2472 LLKTQDN

-2495 KQYTKD
+2495 KKYTKD
-2501 LEGFKETLLMLKYS
+2501 LEGFKEILLMLKYS

-2526 RATGMHAVELMA
+2526 RATGSHAVELMT
-2538 KKHMEIG
+2538 KKHIEIG
-2545 EFNLLGMI
+2545 DFNLLGMI

-2582 ATFGRRVR
+2582 TTSGRRIN
-2590 LDHDLDLQNN
+2590 LNHELDLQNN

-2612 LPEIKLSELSR
+2612 LPDIKLSDMSR
-2623 EILKENG
+2623 EILKDNG
-2630 FVISGENLKMD
+2630 FVISGENLKID
-2641 RSDEEFEG
+2641 KSGEEFEG
-2649 LASFNVLRLDEEEM
+2649 LATFDMMRLDEEEM

-2710 LRNSFRPDIFS
+2710 LRNSFRPDMFS

-2746 NVNCPLNEIAESLE
+2746 NTNCPLNEIADSLE
-2760 GYLKL
+2760 GFLKL
-2765 TKSESKE
+2765 TKSKAKE
-2772 HFLSGRVKK
+2772 QLLDGRVKR
-2781 ALIQLRDEQ
+2781 ALIQLRDEH
-2790 SRTKKLEVY
+2790 SRSKKLEVY
-2799 KDIADFLSRHP
+2799 KDIANFLSRHP

-2821 YTYSDINDYIMQ
+2821 YTYYEINDYIMQ

-2841 ISELDEVVETDEDN
+2841 INELDDYIETNEDE
-2855 FLLSYLRGEE
+2855 FLLSYLKGEE
-2865 DAFNEDEFDEE
+2865 EAFDEDEESD
-2876 EDTD
+2876 